1 MGSGIGFLGGG
12 VILREGFTVRGMNT
26 AATLWCSA
34 AVGTLAGA
42 GFALHA
48 LIGTVAVL
56 GVHLGLRPI
65 ADWLERRRKTSPDV
79 ELSYR
84 FRVVCEAKDE
94 TLIRTIL
101 LRHVNSNPRLTV
113 QGIST
118 DDTECPGTTTVV
130 VDIFA

>member
-65 ADWLERRRKTSPDV
+65 ADWLERRRKTSPDA

-84 FRVVCEAKDE
+84 FRVVCEAQDG
-94 TLIRTIL
+94 TWVRRSL
-101 LRHVNSNPRLTV
+101 LRDVDSNAMWTR
-113 QGIST
+113 Q
-118 DDTECPGTTTVV
+118 C
-130 VDIFA
+130 